1 MQEVLDR
8 VAALKATL
16 QATMARKA
24 ELEAQAQRT
33 VLQLSRADKLIGGL
47 GGEKLRWQVR
57 PSESNCR

>member
-16 QATMARKA
+16 QATMTRKA

-57 PSESNCR
+57 PDEK